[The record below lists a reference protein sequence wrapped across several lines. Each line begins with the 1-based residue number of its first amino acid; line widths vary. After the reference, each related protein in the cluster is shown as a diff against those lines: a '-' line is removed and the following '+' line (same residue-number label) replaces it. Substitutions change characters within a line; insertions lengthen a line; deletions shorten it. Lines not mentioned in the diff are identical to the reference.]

1 MLDGLFGTLLSIAL
15 CAAASYLIGSINFSI
30 IFSKSVFNKD
40 IRKLGSGNAGSTN
53 MLRNF
58 GKRMG
63 GVVFVCDILKGYLP
77 LALVS
82 YLAKSERIPYFCIFV
97 SAVFI
102 ILGHL
107 FPIFFGFKGGK
118 GVATSS
124 GIILATQPVLFP
136 FIFLVMLVTVAATG
150 YVSLGSV
157 LCSAVYPAGALLV
170 SLIVKDGHAVSW
182 FLTALFMAVMVIFMH
197 RGNIKRLIN
206 HEENKINL
214 FKKKKGKKN

>member
-1 MLDGLFGTLLSIAL
+1 MFDVRDGLVWGGICAIA
-15 CAAASYLIGSINFSI
+15 AYLIGSVNFSI
-30 IFSKSVFNKD
+30 IFSKSVFSKD

-63 GVVFVCDILKGYLP
+63 GVVFVCDVLKGYLP
-77 LALVS
+77 LMLVS
-82 YLAKSERIPYFCIFV
+82 QLVKAGHLPYLCIFV
-97 SAVFI
+97 SAVFV

-107 FPIFFGFKGGK
+107 FPVFFGFKGGK

-136 FIFLVMLVTVAATG
+136 FVFLVMLVTVAVTG

-157 LCSAVYPAGALLV
+157 ICSALYPFGAVAL
-170 SLIVKDGHAVSW
+170 SLIIDDGHAAGW
-182 FLTALFMAVMVIFMH
+182 FCTALLMGAMVVFMH
-197 RGNIKRLIN
+197 RSNIKRLIR

-214 FKKKKGKKN
+214 FKRKK